1 MITMSMITRTIMI
14 TIYNIMIR
22 IRMAIMTTVT
32 IIIMM
37 TKNNKHIITMATA
50 ARDDWPRDRDPG
62 RPRLLNAQQLPHAA
76 V

>member
-1 MITMSMITRTIMI
+1 
-14 TIYNIMIR
+14 
-22 IRMAIMTTVT
+22 MAIMTKVT